1 MDDYLKVEG
10 NSNLFRDPKTNSII
24 NANMSDYQEYLTR
37 KTIKNKENE
46 KIQNLESDLAI
57 LKDDIG
63 EIKNLLRSIA
73 NGSK

>member
-1 MDDYLKVEG
+1 MDYLKVEG
-10 NSNLFRDPKTNSII
+10 DSNLFRDPKTNSII

-37 KTIKNKENE
+37 RNIKNKENE

>member
-1 MDDYLKVEG
+1 MDYLKVEG
-10 NSNLFRDPKTNSII
+10 DSNLFRDPKTNAII

-37 KTIKNKENE
+37 KNIKNKENE
-46 KIQNLESDLAI
+46 KRQNLESDLAI

>member
-1 MDDYLKVEG
+1 MDYLKVEG

>member
-1 MDDYLKVEG
+1 MDYLKVEG
-10 NSNLFRDPKTNSII
+10 DSNLFRDPKTNAII

-37 KTIKNKENE
+37 KNIKNKENE

>member
-37 KTIKNKENE
+37 KSIKNKENE

>member
-1 MDDYLKVEG
+1 
-10 NSNLFRDPKTNSII
+10 
-24 NANMSDYQEYLTR
+24 MSDYQEYLTR

>member
-1 MDDYLKVEG
+1 
-10 NSNLFRDPKTNSII
+10 
-24 NANMSDYQEYLTR
+24 MSDYQEYLTR
-37 KTIKNKENE
+37 KNIKNKENE

>member
-1 MDDYLKVEG
+1 MDYLKVEG

-37 KTIKNKENE
+37 KNIKNKENE

>member
-63 EIKNLLRSIA
+63 EIKNLLRSLV
-73 NGSK
+73 NGSD